1 MAPKNLKKMKWNR
14 SNVNNFFFF
23 RVFTFWLEFKRLAA
37 VSVNHF
43 TKKVCR
49 HFRWAISKV
58 RQFKCVSHIFEIR
71 SPKENKNANFFN
83 GETETGRR
91 FTFLAIVF
99 FQRLLL
105 SFFLS
110 SFNTHTQAEKKKGL
124 AYKRDNI
131 HRIRSFTLHN
141 NKHVEQ

>member
-1 MAPKNLKKMKWNR
+1 MKWNR

-37 VSVNHF
+37 VSVNHS
-43 TKKVCR
+43 TKRSV
-49 HFRWAISKV
+49 AILDGRYRKWDNSN
-58 RQFKCVSHIFEIR
+58 VSHIFEIQ

-110 SFNTHTQAEKKKGL
+110 SFNTHTHRKKRGL